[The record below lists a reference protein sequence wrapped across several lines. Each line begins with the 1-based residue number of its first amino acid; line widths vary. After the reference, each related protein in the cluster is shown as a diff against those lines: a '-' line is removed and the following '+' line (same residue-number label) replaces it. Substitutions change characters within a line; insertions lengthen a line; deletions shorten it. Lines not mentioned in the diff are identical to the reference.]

1 MNVIRP
7 LRFAASALGLLL
19 AGAVLSPALHA
30 AEQLAVGSKRFT
42 ESYILGEVITQ
53 AARQGGATAEHRQGL
68 GNTAVVVEAL
78 KTGSIDVYPEYLG
91 TVEREILKLPT
102 GSSRQGIDQKLR
114 EMGLAMGVPLGFSNG
129 YALAASTDVA
139 RKHGLQTL
147 GDLRNAPD
155 LRIAISQEFLG
166 REDGW
171 PGLAKRYQ
179 LPQRPTSIDHGLS
192 YQALASQRID
202 LTDIYTT
209 DARIADLGLVTLQDD
224 ANYFPRY
231 DAVLLYRAD
240 LPTRAPQA
248 WRQIAALEGRIDVT
262 RMIAMNAQAELHG
275 QAFPAIAADFLA
287 GKATPAAARASA
299 SSAAGAAS
307 ATPAQARPSLSS
319 AIFGGDFWRLT
330 RDHLWLVAVSVGIA
344 VFIGIPLGTLA
355 AARAWL
361 GQGILGFVGLLQTVP
376 SLALLAALIPLL
388 GRIGTVPAIVALSLY
403 ALLPIVRNTAV
414 GLMQVPKGTQQA
426 AVALG
431 MTPAQSWRLVLLPL
445 ALPVIIAGVKTAT
458 VMTVGTATIAAFIGA
473 GGYGERIAQGLAL
486 NDGTTLLA
494 GAIPSAGLAVLI
506 QVVFEVVERMFRQP
520 GAAAN

>member
-1 MNVIRP
+1 MHPARLP
-7 LRFAASALGLLL
+7 WRTAAASTILLLLMLLL
-19 AGAVLSPALHA
+19 AWPLHA
-30 AEQLAVGSKRFT
+30 ATEQLAIGSKRFT
-42 ESYILGEVITQ
+42 ESYILGELITQ

-78 KTGSIDVYPEYLG
+78 KTGSIDVYTEYLG

-102 GSSRQGIDQKLR
+102 GSPKEAIDQKLR
-114 EMGLAMGVPLGFSNG
+114 DMGLAMGVPLGFANG
-129 YALAASTDVA
+129 YALAASAEVA
-139 RKHGLQTL
+139 RKHQLKTL

-171 PGLAKRYQ
+171 PGLARRYQ

-192 YQALASQRID
+192 YQALASERID

-262 RMIAMNAQAELHG
+262 RMIAMNAKAELHG

-287 GKATPAAARASA
+287 GKATAAAPPASA
-299 SSAAGAAS
+299 SNAAS
-307 ATPAQARPSLSS
+307 AAPAQARPSLSS

-344 VFIGIPLGTLA
+344 VLIGIPLGTLA

-506 QVVFEVVERMFRQP
+506 QVIFEVVERAFRQP
-520 GAAAN
+520 GAATN

>member
-1 MNVIRP
+1 MNVVRLP
-7 LRFAASALGLLL
+7 STAAALAFLLASAL
-19 AGAVLSPALHA
+19 ALPLQA
-30 AEQLAVGSKRFT
+30 AEQVVVGSKRFT

-53 AARQGGATAEHRQGL
+53 AARQAGGSAEHRQGL

-78 KTGSIDVYPEYLG
+78 KAGSIDVYPEYLG

-102 GSSRQGIDQKLR
+102 GSPPDLIAQRLR
-114 EMGLAMGVPLGFSNG
+114 DMGLALGVPLGFSNS
-129 YALAASTDVA
+129 YALATSGEVA
-139 RKHGLQTL
+139 RQHGLTTI
-147 GDLRNAPD
+147 GDLRSAPD
-155 LRIAISQEFLG
+155 LRVAISQEFLG

-171 PGLAKRYQ
+171 PGLAKRYR

-192 YQALASQRID
+192 YQALESRRID

-224 ANYFPRY
+224 ARYFPRY

-248 WRQIAALEGRIDVT
+248 WQKIAALEGRIDVT
-262 RMIAMNAQAELHG
+262 RMIGMNAQAELQG
-275 QAFPAIAADFLA
+275 QPFPAIASAFLA
-287 GKATPAAARASA
+287 GHAAPATAATTTAATAPAAANTS
-299 SSAAGAAS
+299 
-307 ATPAQARPSLSS
+307 PQARPSLST

-344 VFIGIPLGTLA
+344 VLIGIPLGTLA
-355 AARAWL
+355 AARALL

-414 GLMQVPKGTQQA
+414 GLMQVPKGTRQA

-494 GAIPSAGLAVLI
+494 GAIPSAGLAILI
-506 QVVFEVVERMFRQP
+506 QVVFEVAERMLRQQP
-520 GAAAN
+520 AAAG

>member
-1 MNVIRP
+1 MHPAR
-7 LRFAASALGLLL
+7 LSWRTAAASTTLLLLMLLL
-19 AGAVLSPALHA
+19 AWPLHAA
-30 AEQLAVGSKRFT
+30 AEQLAIGSKRFT

-102 GSSRQGIDQKLR
+102 GSSREVIDQKLR
-114 EMGLAMGVPLGFSNG
+114 DMGLAMGVPLGFANG
-129 YALAASTDVA
+129 YALAASAEVA
-139 RKHGLQTL
+139 RKHQLKTL

-171 PGLAKRYQ
+171 PGLARRYQ

-192 YQALASQRID
+192 YQALASERID

-209 DARIADLGLVTLQDD
+209 DARIADLGLVTLQDN

-248 WRQIAALEGRIDVT
+248 WRQIAALAGRIDVT
-262 RMIAMNAQAELHG
+262 RMIAMNAQAELQG

-287 GKATPAAARASA
+287 GKATAAAAPT
-299 SSAAGAAS
+299 GAAS
-307 ATPAQARPSLSS
+307 AAPAQARPSLSS

-344 VFIGIPLGTLA
+344 VLIGIPLGTLA

-494 GAIPSAGLAVLI
+494 GAIPSAGLAVLL
-506 QVVFEVVERMFRQP
+506 QVVFEVVERVFRRQP
-520 GAAAN
+520 ASAG

>member
-1 MNVIRP
+1 MHPTRLP
-7 LRFAASALGLLL
+7 WRTAAKATLLVL
-19 AGAVLSPALHA
+19 AGTFAWPLQAA
-30 AEQLAVGSKRFT
+30 AEQLAIGSKRFT

-102 GSSRQGIDQKLR
+102 GSSREAIDQKLR
-114 EMGLAMGVPLGFSNG
+114 EMGLALGVPLGFSNG
-129 YALAASTDVA
+129 YALAASAEVA
-139 RKHGLQTL
+139 RKHGLKTL
-147 GDLRNAPD
+147 GDLRSAPD

-171 PGLAKRYQ
+171 PGLARRYQ

-248 WRQIAALEGRIDVT
+248 WRRIAALEGRIDVT

-287 GKATPAAARASA
+287 GKATPAAAPTSA
-299 SSAAGAAS
+299 SSAASTAE
-307 ATPAQARPSLSS
+307 PQARPSLST

-344 VFIGIPLGTLA
+344 VLIGIPLGTLA

-520 GAAAN
+520 GAAAS